1 MCTNIINEIGDDNYS
16 QMVNLRHQFHMYPE
30 RGYEEFKTAKT
41 IVDELERLGIEY
53 KANVAKTGVVGI
65 IKGNNPGKTVLL
77 RADMDALA
85 INEEADVEYKS
96 KVENC
101 MHACGHDGHMAG
113 LLGAAMILNE
123 MKDKINGNIKLVFQ
137 PAEEEQGGAKPM
149 IDEGI
154 MDNPKVDAAFGCHLW
169 GEMIEGEV
177 HVRKGHMMAAPD
189 LFRIKIK
196 GKGGHG
202 AVPHLSIDPIVV
214 AAQVINNIQSIVSRR
229 ISPLESAVI
238 SFGCIN
244 GGKSHNVIPNDVE
257 LVGTVRTFSEEHR
270 KFIPKAMESILKA
283 ATECQGA
290 SYEFKYEEKYPALIN
305 DDKMTEIARN
315 SFKKIVGEDKVFDMK
330 DPTMGGEDF
339 AYFGQLVPAS
349 FIFIGIS
356 KDNDNLVAH
365 HHPKFK
371 WDDKN
376 ILTIAKGL
384 SQIAIDYLN
393 G

>member
-1 MCTNIINEIGDDNYS
+1 MYTDVINKIGDDNYRK
-16 QMVNLRHQFHMYPE
+16 MVNLRHQFHMYPE

-41 IVDELERLGIEY
+41 ISDELERLGIDY
-53 KANVAKTGVVGI
+53 KANVAKTGVVGL
-65 IKGNNPGKTVLL
+65 IKGNHPGKTVLL
-77 RADMDALA
+77 RADMDALP

-96 KVENC
+96 RIENC

-113 LLGAAMILNE
+113 VLGAAMILNN
-123 MKDKINGNIKLVFQ
+123 MKDEIYGNVKLIFQ

-149 IDEGI
+149 IDEGV

-169 GEMIEGEV
+169 GGMLEGEV
-177 HVRKGHMMAAPD
+177 HVRKGPMMAAPD
-189 LFRIKIK
+189 MFRIKIK

-202 AVPHLSIDPIVV
+202 AVPHLTIDPIVI
-214 AAQVINNIQSIVSRR
+214 ASQVINNIQSIVSRR

-238 SFGCIN
+238 SFGSIQ

-257 LVGTVRTFSEEHR
+257 LVGTVRTFSEENR
-270 KFIPKAMESILKA
+270 KFIPKAMEDILKA
-283 ATECQGA
+283 VTESQGA
-290 SYEFKYEEKYPALIN
+290 GYEFKYEEKYPALIN
-305 DDKMTEIARN
+305 DEKMTEIAKN
-315 SFKKIVGEDKVFDMK
+315 SFKKIVGEDKVVDMK
-330 DPTMGGEDF
+330 EPTMGGEDF

-349 FIFIGIS
+349 FMFVGIS
-356 KDNDNLVAH
+356 KDKDNLVVH

-384 SQIAIDYLN
+384 AQTAIDYLKA
-393 G
+393 